1 MTSAELAEWRAYQ
14 SIEMLPDERV
24 EFLLALQVSLL
35 ANIHRSED
43 AEPFEVNDFLP
54 WLHDEDDDEPEGLSQ
69 AEVIALVEG
78 LNAAFGGRDERN
90 ATDGGVRSDGG
101 HDEDAPGHD
110 DDDGQ
115 PAGAEEPEE
124 SGAGSGSEG
133 RPGLVR
139 PAGER
144 DDAGPD

>member
-14 SIEMLPDERV
+14 SIEMLPDERL

-43 AEPFEVNDFLP
+43 AEPFEVDDFRP
-54 WLHDEDDDEPEGLSQ
+54 WLHDEDEDDEPEGLSQ

-78 LNAAFGGRDERN
+78 LNAAFGGRDERD

-101 HDEDAPGHD
+101 HGADAPGND
-110 DDDGQ
+110 DDDEQ
-115 PAGAEEPEE
+115 PAG
-124 SGAGSGSEG
+124 
-133 RPGLVR
+133 
-139 PAGER
+139 
-144 DDAGPD
+144 D